1 MKNDWKAWKTWHLPC
16 LFSQRKFHIKFNHAI
31 YYDVNPVVSK
41 TFEKVS
47 KKILKFFVDRSTCW
61 NTLQDMDYLLNFFRR
76 NRKVS
81 NGMFSSGEKYYF
93 LEEIKEYF
101 AEGNCDAFDGSIFD
115 MLSEQFSCYSVWII

>member
-1 MKNDWKAWKTWHLPC
+1 
-16 LFSQRKFHIKFNHAI
+16 
-31 YYDVNPVVSK
+31 
-41 TFEKVS
+41 
-47 KKILKFFVDRSTCW
+47 
-61 NTLQDMDYLLNFFRR
+61 MDYLLNIFRS

-115 MLSEQFSCYSVWII
+115 MLSSVATQCESYKEKKQSGELGKQC